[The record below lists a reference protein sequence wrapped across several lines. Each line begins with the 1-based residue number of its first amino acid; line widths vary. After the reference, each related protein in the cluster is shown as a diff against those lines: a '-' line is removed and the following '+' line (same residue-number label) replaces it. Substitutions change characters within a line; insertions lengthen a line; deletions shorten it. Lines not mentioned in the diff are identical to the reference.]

1 MTFLTTLILISAVL
15 LILGVMTIA
24 RPSAKKKEPK
34 SAGQANVRIRY
45 AGNSLS
51 VEKEHDNAPVIE
63 TGIEDLM
70 LDSLED
76 DPLERLS
83 DKSISDKERNRIL
96 SEMKSNGYS
105 LRKKLAQPKKVVQP
119 QVEEKVFIEL
129 DDQPCDELLEAP
141 LEPYQDADYQ

>member
-45 AGNSLS
+45 VGNSLS
-51 VEKEHDNAPVIE
+51 VEEDPHKAPIIE

-83 DKSISDKERNRIL
+83 DKSISEEERSRIL
-96 SEMKSNGYS
+96 LEMEVNGYS
-105 LRKKLAQPKKVVQP
+105 LMKKPARPKTVVQP

-141 LEPYQDADYQ
+141 LELHQDADYQ